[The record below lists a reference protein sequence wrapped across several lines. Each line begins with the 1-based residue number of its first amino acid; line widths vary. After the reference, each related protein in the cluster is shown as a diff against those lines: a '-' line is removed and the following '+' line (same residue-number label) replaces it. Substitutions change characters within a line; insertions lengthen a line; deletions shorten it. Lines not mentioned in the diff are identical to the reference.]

1 MNISP
6 VILTLIA
13 LAAVVILV
21 VTALSKK
28 KIVASSFTKK
38 PLMNKAEIRLFRM
51 LQEELPSN
59 WTVLCQVAYGG
70 FLANRNFGK
79 FMSMKDYVSTAR
91 LDRSEPIEND
101 ELAQAEVAS
110 DFAEA
115 LDDTLH
121 DYANKLEKL
130 RTIDFGPKLAVN
142 EGAVVKLSGRHFV
155 IAVSTS
161 KFTCQGRELM
171 GISTMAPI
179 FEAIEGARAGETVQF
194 NGRDL
199 TVEDVE

>member
-1 MNISP
+1 MDWNKDHIRETMLS
-6 VILTLIA
+6 LETAA
-13 LAAVVILV
+13 LASA
-21 VTALSKK
+21 
-28 KIVASSFTKK
+28 
-38 PLMNKAEIRLFRM
+38 R
-51 LQEELPSN
+51 EEYL
-59 WTVLCQVAYGG
+59 
-70 FLANRNFGK
+70 
-79 FMSMKDYVSTAR
+79 DYVSTAR

-101 ELAQAEVAS
+101 EQAQAEVAS

-121 DYANKLEKL
+121 DFADKIDKL
-130 RTIDFGPKLAVN
+130 RTIDFSPKSTVT
-142 EGAVVKLSGRHFV
+142 EGALVKLSGRYFV

-194 NGRDL
+194 NGREL
-199 TVEDVE
+199 IVEDVE